1 MSQWEYIMSVD
12 DSDIK
17 MQLFILF
24 ANTSS
29 TGQKNSRQHGQD
41 FIKLKLCI

>member
-1 MSQWEYIMSVD
+1 MSVD

-24 ANTSS
+24 ANTSIA
-29 TGQKNSRQHGQD
+29 GQKNSNDDMVR
-41 FIKLKLCI
+41 ILLN